1 MYIIDFGLAKKFRD
15 SAHQHIPYRYF
26 CGINSFLILFSMV
39 AQFNFK
45 LFTIDIF
52 PIMLSYFV
60 KSIIMENPISGI
72 WMLCYHELFMW
83 IADYYY
89 LVGGEFSRNRKSRKI
104 NIIESCKTNFELCA
118 GNFPGFT
125 FLALILFSSL

>member
-26 CGINSFLILFSMV
+26 YGIISFLILFSMV

-45 LFTIDIF
+45 LFLIGIF
-52 PIMLSYFV
+52 LIMLSYFI
-60 KSIIMENPISGI
+60 KSIIMENTISGI
-72 WMLCYHELFMW
+72 WMFCYHELFMW

-89 LVGGEFSRNRKSRKI
+89 LVGGEFV
-104 NIIESCKTNFELCA
+104 IEKVEKLISLKDAKLILSFA
-118 GNFPGFT
+118 QGT
-125 FLALILFSSL
+125 FLVLHS